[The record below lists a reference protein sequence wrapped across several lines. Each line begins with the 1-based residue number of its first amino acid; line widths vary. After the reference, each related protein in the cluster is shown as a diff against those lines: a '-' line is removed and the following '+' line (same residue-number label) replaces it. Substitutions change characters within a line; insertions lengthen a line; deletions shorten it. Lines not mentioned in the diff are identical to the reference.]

1 MFSIFMF
8 IIGLFILLCVIACR
22 KEISPKSKKIAI
34 IFSIV
39 LTGISFFIIGYFCH
53 KELVHPHYYEN
64 YYKEKVIKA
73 ENIEIKEEGINNEE
87 NILGINEREDTL
99 YYNCIISF
107 TDEFSIERNIKI
119 RRDKISFS
127 EGNENLIIRKELNV
141 PTVEYFFDPIHF
153 ESDVKYEIVRKK

>member
-8 IIGLFILLCVIACR
+8 IIGLFILLCVITCR

-39 LTGISFFIIGYFCH
+39 LTGISIFIIGYFCH

-73 ENIEIKEEGINNEE
+73 ENIKIKEEGINDKED
-87 NILGINEREDTL
+87 ILGINNGEDSS
-99 YYNCIISF
+99 YYNCIITF

-127 EGNENLIIRKELNV
+127 NGDENLIIRKELNV